1 MKKFYH
7 KKDTSWQR
15 VAPWYNK
22 ITEQGRGH
30 YYHQHIVI
38 PGVLRLLDF
47 DPKSDIPYST
57 FRILDLGCGNGI
69 LAKSLPKDVGY
80 LGVDLSESLVNS
92 AKNVDKNPVHK
103 YLVADAGRP
112 LTIPVDFTH
121 SAAILSLQNIQNP
134 QGVFGN
140 ASRHMAA
147 GGKLIIII
155 NHPMF
160 RIPRQ
165 TSWGVDESRK
175 IQYRRVNKYMS
186 PMTIPIKTN
195 PSDPNSAQ
203 TLSYHYPLSAYSR
216 MLKEAGFVIEL
227 IEEWTSDKES
237 EGRAAKM
244 ENRSRS
250 EIPLF
255 MAILATK

>member
-1 MKKFYH
+1 MKNFYP
-7 KKDTSWQR
+7 KKNTSWQR

-22 ITEQGRGH
+22 ITEQGKGH
-30 YYHQHIVI
+30 YYHQHVVI
-38 PGVLRLLDF
+38 PGVLRLLGF
-47 DPKSDIPYST
+47 DLKSNVPYSA
-57 FRILDLGCGNGI
+57 FHILDLGCGNGI
-69 LAKSLPKDVGY
+69 LAKPLPKDVGY

-103 YLVADAGRP
+103 YLVADAGQP

-121 SAAILSLQNIQNP
+121 SAAILSLQNMQNP
-134 QGVFGN
+134 QGAIAN
-140 ASRHMAA
+140 ASRHMTS
-147 GGKLIIII
+147 GGRLVIVI
-155 NHPMF
+155 NHPAF

-165 TSWGVDESRK
+165 TSWGIDSARK
-175 IQYRRVNKYMS
+175 IQYRRVDRYIS
-186 PMTIPIKTN
+186 PMAIPIRMN
-195 PSDPNSAQ
+195 PSDRNSEE
-203 TLSYHYPLSAYSR
+203 TMSYHYPLSAYSR